1 MRPIEGSMSTHL
13 NEHLEVIG
21 EKELPRFK
29 YDINMSSVSPKG
41 LCIKLKNNEAEDF
54 IDFEVLLW
62 QKE

>member
-1 MRPIEGSMSTHL
+1 MSTHL